1 MSDDVKLC
9 MIGAGAH
16 AARNMYTHFPMLK
29 GGRFLANADLDLNRA
44 KIQAARVGIPASYTD
59 YREMLDKE
67 KPDGVVVCINS
78 TMHAKLAPELM
89 DMGFHVYTEKPNAVT
104 LEQCLK
110 VREAARRTKKIC
122 MTAYKKRFA
131 PAYNKA
137 KEIITSA
144 EFGKPVLLNLLRTRK
159 PHKPSPD
166 PKNAYMLDWGCHAI
180 DLLSYLFGNISR
192 VSAVTTGA
200 EPQAYV
206 VQITFANGAIG
217 SFTVTER
224 INGRNL
230 EEVLAVGSEG
240 VLVRCTD
247 SIEMEAS
254 KHQQP
259 FAAYKNDFVNGSAN
273 GGVEQGFVGE
283 LQAFIDAIR
292 NGTTPDANIESST
305 HTMAVYEAIQK
316 SAAANGAITEV
327 EAV

>member
-1 MSDDVKLC
+1 MSQDIKLC
-9 MIGAGAH
+9 MIGAGQH
-16 AARNMYTHFPMLK
+16 AARNMYTHFPMLS
-29 GGRFLANADLDLNRA
+29 GGRFVANADLDLNRA
-44 KIQAARVGIPASYTD
+44 KAQAARVGIPASYGD
-59 YREMLDKE
+59 YREMLSAE
-67 KPDGVVVCINS
+67 KPDGVVICINS
-78 TMHAKLAPELM
+78 TMHAKLAPELL
-89 DMGFHVYTEKPNAVT
+89 DLGFHVYTEKPNCVT

-110 VREAARRTKKIC
+110 TRDAARRAQKIC

-137 KEIITSA
+137 KAIIADAS
-144 EFGKPVLLNLLRTRK
+144 FGKPVLLNLLRTRK
-159 PHKPSPD
+159 PHRVSSD
-166 PKNAYMLDWGCHAI
+166 PKDAYLLDWGCHAI
-180 DLLSYLFGNISR
+180 DLLTYLFGTISR
-192 VSAVTTGA
+192 VSAVTTGV

-206 VQITFANGAIG
+206 VQLTFTSGAIG

-230 EEVLAVGSEG
+230 EEIIAVGSEG
-240 VLVRCTD
+240 VMVRCTD
-247 SIEMEAS
+247 SIEMLAT

-283 LQAFIDAIR
+283 LQAFIDAIK
-292 NGTTPDANIESST
+292 NGTTPDANIETST

-316 SAAANGAITEV
+316 SATEGGAMTDV